1 MLVASAYMQSIS
13 VFVAQNNG
21 AGEFERSRKALI
33 YRIKTALIIGF
44 IMGIISFFWREYIIF
59 YFFGRVSSDYSCS
72 RLLKSIFY

>member
-44 IMGIISFFWREYIIF
+44 IMGIISFLEGIY
-59 YFFGRVSSDYSCS
+59 YLLFFRA
-72 RLLKSIFY
+72 SIK